1 MWMNALVFREVRI
14 ICTPAIKRMGGFTE
28 KMALELGKLRWNLMI
43 WRWEKVVKGACHGR
57 GKRTNEGEKNV
68 RSGNKNQYF
77 PLICLQ
83 QRLMK
88 KQSDGKQIC

>member
-1 MWMNALVFREVRI
+1 MNALVFREVRI
-14 ICTPAIKRMGGFTE
+14 ISTPAMKRMNDFTE
-28 KMALELGKLRWNLMI
+28 KMALELGKLRWDLMI

-68 RSGNKNQYF
+68 RLGIKSSIS